1 MLDVFDVIINVTI
14 LTIYYYNRRNRMAR
28 KAKEEKL
35 PGSLYQRNGRWWWSV
50 RLPGEKTFRGRPLI
64 PVGGLYAYRG
74 DRAVAVEI
82 AKAVLHQA
90 IFKSSKDN
98 SPKLDGTI
106 SGLIKSFLS
115 YADNTY
121 RKSDGSMTNYPTEIR
136 ETMQPLVEFCGV
148 LPIEEFS
155 PQKFKEFREYVAGL
169 TRKNKKGKTKP
180 RYCLSTLNKKVGIIK
195 SMFRWAVEEG
205 HVHPSTYHGL
215 QAIKRLRPGQ
225 YGLIE
230 NAPVEPVAENIM
242 LAVMPYT
249 TQVLGDMMMVQY
261 LTGMRSIELT
271 GMRPCDIETEAG
283 DGIWLYHVPQIYNKN
298 ARHGE
303 KHKRIVPI
311 GPKAQVILRKYLF
324 REKNSFC
331 FSPRDSERQRL
342 AEKHKNRITPMN
354 QGNKP
359 KEDETLQQIG
369 CKYDS
374 ASYGKAIKYAIRAA
388 NRDGQKI
395 PEWTV
400 YQLRHSAATNIA
412 EELGLDV
419 ARAVLGHRSL
429 KVTAIY
435 AKEDIKKIAQKYKQ
449 IG

>member
-1 MLDVFDVIINVTI
+1 
-14 LTIYYYNRRNRMAR
+14 MAK

-50 RLPGEKTFRGRPLI
+50 RLPGEETFRGRPLI
-64 PVGGLYAYRG
+64 PVGGQYAYRG

-82 AKAVLHQA
+82 AKALLHEA
-90 IFKSSKDN
+90 IFKSSPQN
-98 SPKLDGTI
+98 HIKLDGTI
-106 SGLIKSFLS
+106 AGLVRAYIIH
-115 YADNTY
+115 ADDTY
-121 RKSDGSMTNYPTEIR
+121 RKPDGSKTVYTIEIR
-136 ETMQPLVEFCGV
+136 ESLQLLVGYCGILSV
-148 LPIEEFS
+148 EEFT
-155 PQKFKEFREYVAGL
+155 PYKLKEFREYMAKLMRETGKGDKKKT
-169 TRKNKKGKTKP
+169 TR
-180 RYCLSTLNKKVGIIK
+180 RYCLRSVNKKITIVK
-195 SMFRWAVEEG
+195 AMFRWAVEEG

-215 QAIKRLRPGQ
+215 QAIRSLREGQ
-225 YGLIE
+225 YGLV
-230 NAPVEPVAENIM
+230 NYSPVEPVEEKYM
-242 LAVMPYT
+242 LAILPYT
-249 TQVLGDMMMVQY
+249 TQVLADMVQLQY
-261 LTGMRSIELT
+261 LTGMRNIELT
-271 GMRPCDIETEAG
+271 GMKPCYVDMENC
-283 DGIWLYHVPQIYNKN
+283 DGVWLYNVPQIYNKN

-324 REKNSFC
+324 RDKNSFC

-359 KEDETLQQIG
+359 KEGNVPNVGD
-369 CKYDS
+369 KYDS
-374 ASYGKAIKYAIRAA
+374 ASYGKAIKYAIKAA
-388 NRDGQKI
+388 NKDGQEI

-429 KVTAIY
+429 KITEIY